1 MMKRR
6 HMINCDLHIHAE
18 YCGHAKGM
26 TIPAII
32 KEANDKKLSTIAIT
46 SHVFG
51 TKNLP
56 IIDKIRSEVNKI
68 DSKCKIIVGAEV
80 DVDRYTDG
88 RLVTEDLDSADYIVA
103 GQHFIPTVGNYAS
116 CPEDCTLSTETLME
130 YWESMIKGV
139 AANPKVTTIAHPER
153 LIAIATEFEQTF
165 DFVMAVFESIAPLT
179 VENNIAWELNET
191 DSKKLTPAWK
201 ENLHLL
207 YKPAIRAGAK
217 FVFGSDAH
225 AAGEIGKCD
234 FVESILAKLP
244 KIRLATPKELGIV

>member
-1 MMKRR
+1 
-6 HMINCDLHIHAE
+6 MIDCDLHVHAE

-32 KEANDKKLSTIAIT
+32 EAANAKNLTTIAIT

-51 TKNLP
+51 IENLTT
-56 IIDKIRSEVNKI
+56 INKIRNEVEKI
-68 DSKCKIIVGAEV
+68 KSSCKIIVGAEV
-80 DVDRYTDG
+80 DVDYRYTDG
-88 RLVTEDLDSADYIVA
+88 RLVTEKLDNADYIVA

-116 CPEDCTLSTETLME
+116 CPDDCTLSQELLME

-139 AANPKVTTIAHPER
+139 AANPKITTIAHPAR
-153 LIAIATEFEQTF
+153 LIASATEFQQTF
-165 DFVMAVFESIAPLT
+165 DFVMNVFEDIAPVT

-191 DSKKLTPAWK
+191 DEKKMTPAWK

-207 YKPAIRAGAK
+207 YKPAIKAGAK

-225 AAGEIGKCD
+225 AVGYIGKCE
-234 FVESILAKLP
+234 FVESILTKLP
-244 KIRLATPKELGIV
+244 QIKLATPEELGIGNAN